1 MRVQTLTPLQPEYP
15 CLPLPGFQ
23 FSLLKTNTSYFK
35 IQKSLMWLDP
45 LTGTGTLLYHAFRNC
60 SHDRSV
66 QPRSVGD
73 TTGPAPGSQLTNRE
87 GLCKHSPCMG
97 GGGAGALVFP
107 AVSSHGPQP
116 RSTFLRTFS
125 GSHSVARFS
134 VPESSCVSGSLLKCT
149 LLGPAP
155 RGSERL
161 HFGEPRAVHCF
172 KASQGVLRVQVRRP
186 VLQTADR
193 GLSALPLPGKSQDQP
208 SIRLGGLESHV
219 F

>member
-97 GGGAGALVFP
+97 GGGW
-107 AVSSHGPQP
+107 
-116 RSTFLRTFS
+116 RT
-125 GSHSVARFS
+125 G
-134 VPESSCVSGSLLKCT
+134 VPSCVLARPS
-149 LLGPAP
+149 A
-155 RGSERL
+155 
-161 HFGEPRAVHCF
+161 AVHVPAHLLWLALRGPVQCSGIF
-172 KASQGVLRVQVRRP
+172 LCIREFVKVHFAGSRSQR
-186 VLQTADR
+186 
-193 GLSALPLPGKSQDQP
+193 
-208 SIRLGGLESHV
+208 

>member
-73 TTGPAPGSQLTNRE
+73 TTGPAPGSQLTHRE

-97 GGGAGALVFP
+97 GGGLAHWCSQLCPRTAL
-107 AVSSHGPQP
+107 SRGP
-116 RSTFLRTFS
+116 RSCAPSLARTPWP
-125 GSHSVARFS
+125 GSVFRNLP
-134 VPESSCVSGSLLKCT
+134 VY
-149 LLGPAP
+149 
-155 RGSERL
+155 
-161 HFGEPRAVHCF
+161 
-172 KASQGVLRVQVRRP
+172 QGVC
-186 VLQTADR
+186 
-193 GLSALPLPGKSQDQP
+193 
-208 SIRLGGLESHV
+208 
-219 F
+219 